1 LTANVFRQKRA
12 DTSVGAI
19 EAADGVRLNAR
30 SDMELGNLLHQRGFQ
45 SLSQLLRATRGRQFT
60 HPCARSVFLSFHQED
75 LAQVNGFRLMM
86 KNRHLRLDISDDES
100 RYPVNSERSTYIK
113 RAIRQRIKNV
123 EVLVC
128 WIGNGTAWRDWV
140 DWEINTAL
148 EERRGVCGI
157 RLKGSRGRTPDI
169 LREMG
174 VRIAPWGAAFMA
186 AAIERAA
193 AVRS

>member
-1 LTANVFRQKRA
+1 MKANVFRQKRC

-19 EAADGVRLNAR
+19 EAAYGVRLNAR
-30 SDMELGNLLHQRGFQ
+30 SDMELGNLLHQRGFE
-45 SLSQLLRATRGRQFT
+45 SLSQLLRAARGKQFT
-60 HPCARSVFLSFHQED
+60 HPCARSIFLSFHQED

-86 KNRHLRLDISDDES
+86 RNRHLSLNISDDDS
-100 RYPVNSERSTYIK
+100 RYPVNSDRSTYIK
-113 RAIRQRIKNV
+113 RAIRLRIRHV

-128 WIGNGTAWRDWV
+128 LIGNGTAWRDWV
-140 DWEINTAL
+140 DWEIKTAV

-169 LREMG
+169 LRDID
-174 VRIAPWGAAFMA
+174 VRIARWGAAFIT

>member
-1 LTANVFRQKRA
+1 MKANVFRQKRA

-19 EAADGVRLNAR
+19 EAAYGVRLNAR
-30 SDMELGNLLHQRGFQ
+30 SDMELGNLLHQRGFE
-45 SLSQLLRATRGRQFT
+45 SLSQLLRAARGRQFT
-60 HPCARSVFLSFHQED
+60 HRCARSVFLSFHQED

-86 KNRHLRLDISDDES
+86 RNRHLRLDISDDES

-113 RAIRQRIKNV
+113 RATRQRIKNV

-128 WIGNGTAWRDWV
+128 LIGDGTAWRDWV

-174 VRIAPWGAAFMA
+174 VRIAPWGVAFMT